1 MSSVSICCISRK
13 MGTTIMGE
21 LFGEYTDRSLQYL
34 MLKCYKLY
42 FETISALLSEII
54 KDEYCNINGQS

>member
-1 MSSVSICCISRK
+1 
-13 MGTTIMGE
+13 MGE

-34 MLKCYKLY
+34 MLKCCKLY
-42 FETISALLSEII
+42 FEIISALLSEII